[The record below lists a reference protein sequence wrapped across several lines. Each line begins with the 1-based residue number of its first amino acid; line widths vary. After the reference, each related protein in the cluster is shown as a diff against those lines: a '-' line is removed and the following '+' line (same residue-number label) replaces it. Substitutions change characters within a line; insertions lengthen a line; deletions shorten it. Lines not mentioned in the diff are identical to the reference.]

1 MKIYQPKLSIIKV
14 KNLRL
19 RSYIG
24 FIDWEKE
31 KLQDVV
37 ISYSF
42 KYDTSMASETDDVQY
57 AVDYK
62 KMTKQIIS
70 MVDNQSFHLIEALAE
85 QVFNFILKS
94 SSAVQDIEVTVEK
107 PHALRF
113 ADNVMVSISSK
124 DRYNSAIIALG
135 SNIQPQENFEKALT
149 ELQKFG
155 IITQRSEFIQT
166 KALKFEDQPDF
177 LNGAILLQTQKT
189 LSELRLQLKQ
199 IEAILGRVRTENK
212 NAPRTIDLDVST
224 YNGFLIDQEISEF
237 PFLEKF
243 VQQLQA

>member
-42 KYDTSMASETDDVQY
+42 KYDVSMASETDDVQY

-85 QVFNFILKS
+85 KIFNFILES

-113 ADNVMVSISSK
+113 ADNVMVSVSSK

-135 SNIQPQENFEKALT
+135 SNIEPQENFEKALT

-177 LNGAILLQTQKT
+177 LNGAVLIQTQKS
-189 LSELRLQLKQ
+189 LSKLKLQLKQ

-224 YNGFLIDQEISEF
+224 YNGFLFDQEISEF

>member
-1 MKIYQPKLSIIKV
+1 MKTLSTV
-14 KNLRL
+14 KIENLRL

-37 ISYSF
+37 ISFSF
-42 KYDTSMASETDDVQY
+42 KYDTSLASETDDVQY

-62 KMTKQIIS
+62 KLTKKIIS

-85 QVFNFILKS
+85 KIYQFIFS
-94 SSAVQDIEVTVEK
+94 YSSAIQNIEVKVEK

-113 ADNVMVSISSK
+113 ADNVLVSISSE

-135 SNIQPQENFEKALT
+135 SNINPEENFEKALS
-149 ELQKFG
+149 ELQKIG
-155 IITQRSEFIQT
+155 IITQRSEFIFT

-177 LNGAILLQTQKT
+177 LNGAIFLQTKKT
-189 LSELRLQLKQ
+189 LSELKLLLKQ
-199 IEAILGRVRTENK
+199 IEAVLGRVRTENK
-212 NAPRTIDLDVST
+212 NAPRTIDLDVTT
-224 YNGFLIDQEISEF
+224 YNGFLIDQEISDF

-243 VQQLQA
+243 VNKFMNYS